1 MITIERKT
9 CSINYAIAFLKIFLC
24 LFALLF
30 SIQSATANPQD
41 TVWVR
46 MSSYD
51 IRAGV
56 AFSNDSKYIATA
68 GDAVSVWETA
78 TGTELYR
85 YPIKAYS
92 GNLVYGNLKWSK
104 SGKYLLFGCE
114 DQYCVVDC
122 NTWKIVTNIFS
133 GDESAC
139 MTIDDKY
146 VVTGKAEGYLSSE
159 KGIGHFQIWD
169 LLTGKLVKTI
179 DKSNCP
185 AVTTMKR
192 IHFMNEAKDP
202 DKIYWLSYSSSG
214 LTELNISTNRIDTV
228 YNNANGGN
236 KSTIISR
243 DGALAGFE
251 PIVSGSYIYSVI
263 DLNTRQIIF
272 TIPGKQSGGS
282 DKGIS
287 GVSFSSDN
295 RYLAVSN
302 NGAKLN
308 TEIWDLQ
315 TKQVVYTYT
324 TIPSGWGFEGT
335 ALSGDGKYTACV
347 SGKYFFLFNFH
358 NSVSVENNKST
369 IDKVYPNPNNGTATV
384 SITIEHGMPV
394 VISLITLTGQKL
406 EKYSSTLDVGHF
418 DIPIDISGLSSGTYL
433 VEVQKGSNSQTYNLI
448 INN

>member
-1 MITIERKT
+1 
-9 CSINYAIAFLKIFLC
+9 
-24 LFALLF
+24 
-30 SIQSATANPQD
+30 
-41 TVWVR
+41 
-46 MSSYD
+46 
-51 IRAGV
+51 
-56 AFSNDSKYIATA
+56 
-68 GDAVSVWETA
+68 
-78 TGTELYR
+78 
-85 YPIKAYS
+85 
-92 GNLVYGNLKWSK
+92 
-104 SGKYLLFGCE
+104 
-114 DQYCVVDC
+114 
-122 NTWKIVTNIFS
+122 
-133 GDESAC
+133 
-139 MTIDDKY
+139 
-146 VVTGKAEGYLSSE
+146 
-159 KGIGHFQIWD
+159 
-169 LLTGKLVKTI
+169 
-179 DKSNCP
+179 
-185 AVTTMKR
+185 MKR

-315 TKQVVYTYT
+315 TKQVVYQYNPV
-324 TIPSGWGFEGT
+324 PSGWWGFEGT
-335 ALSGDGKYTACV
+335 SLSPDGKYIVSA
-347 SGKYFFLFNFH
+347 SGKTFWLFNFH